1 MKIIM
6 FAICVWI
13 THAERERERERGE
26 GCSATAVGVFNT
38 RTMSSCGFLA
48 DLMKNTSPTCAAH

>member
-6 FAICVWI
+6 FAICVDN
-13 THAERERERERGE
+13 TRRERERGE

-38 RTMSSCGFLA
+38 RTMGSCGFLA